1 MNEAMALDIGQEQR
15 RLAFFGCGLAA
26 TLPPVGVDL
35 GALGALLWFL
45 VHDTARMRG
54 QTLSTDEAW
63 TIIGAAGP
71 ELAIS
76 LFGGSGL
83 KWLMLPLG
91 VGLGGYFNMLA
102 AQNVVKAT
110 HLYLDSGR
118 RLRGN
123 ALRTELE
130 EARAQGR
137 GRKRR

>member
-1 MNEAMALDIGQEQR
+1 MALNFGQEQR
-15 RLAFFGCGLAA
+15 KLAYFGCGLAA
-26 TLPPVGVDL
+26 TLPPVGLDL

-54 QTLSTDEAW
+54 QSLDTEEAW
-63 TIIGAAGP
+63 TIVGAAGP

-76 LFGGSGL
+76 LIGGSGL

-91 VGLGGYFNMLA
+91 MGLGSYFNVVA

-130 EARAQGR
+130 EVRAQGR
-137 GRKRR
+137 HRNLR